1 MPKAIFEVEETQLT
15 VSLYENFLRIDLK
28 GSLKNEVEEALENK
42 PILKD
47 TIGRVLSMFVPLH
60 IRLSDVDSV
69 RLDEKG
75 KLEIALPN
83 RRNVLIPL
91 GREDAERLSDKL
103 NELIPEAKKQEWER
117 RLRGRERTRKKRA
130 RKHARVNGGPPSSYV
145 TMPYYFPTE
154 QVDNVPK
161 LQRRKKRK
169 RRVH

>member
-1 MPKAIFEVEETQLT
+1 MSKAIFEVEGAHLT
-15 VSLYENFLRIDLK
+15 VSLYENLLTIDLK

-60 IRLSDVDSV
+60 IRLSDVESV
-69 RLDEKG
+69 RVDETG
-75 KLEIALPN
+75 KLEIALPY

-91 GREDAERLSDKL
+91 GREDAERLLDKL
-103 NELIPEAKKQEWER
+103 DELIPEAKKQEWER

-130 RKHARVNGGPPSSYV
+130 GKHARVNGGPPSSYV
-145 TMPYYFPTE
+145 TLPYYFPTE
-154 QVDNVPK
+154 QVDNVPM

-169 RRVH
+169 RRVR